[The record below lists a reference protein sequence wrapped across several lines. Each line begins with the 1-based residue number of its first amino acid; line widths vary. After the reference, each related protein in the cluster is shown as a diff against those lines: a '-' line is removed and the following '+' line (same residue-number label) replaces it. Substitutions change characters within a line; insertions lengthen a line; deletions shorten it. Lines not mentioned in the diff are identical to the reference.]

1 MASDKLGAA
10 SWADET
16 VWAEDL
22 VTFTTR
28 MPLLSAVDVSGLE
41 QAMIDPERVVQYRND
56 GTPGIL
62 GPQGG
67 GFSTEFY
74 LTGHGS
80 ATSGATALT
89 SLFTLLGRV
98 FGAAA
103 VAAASGTTF
112 AGGGTA
118 LVPVSVAS
126 GTFAAGSLCRAGV
139 ANDARGG
146 GQFYAIGTHAATAV
160 NLLTGMPAAPSA
172 ADIMHSAEMAYT
184 LEAPA
189 SFAMTGI
196 RWNLQTATHQ
206 YTCHG
211 CFPKAVSFS
220 GAGKNGELP
229 KVKIDWGL
237 SWFAPRAATFPN
249 ALSVET
255 FTHKPVSQ
263 SSFFL
268 APVGTVAR
276 AGATRNLRSFSIDY
290 TLGVQPLM
298 GIGGVGPYQAIVGA
312 KRTPDDITI
321 TIEEDAE
328 AATTA
333 PALAAIFDACAAG
346 TAYHALYTLGA
357 IAGSAIAMRF
367 NRLFATGPRPV
378 QHSADGVTMSKLS
391 FKARTSTT
399 NTNDLTSAAFILGGA

>member
-10 SWADET
+10 SWADEAS
-16 VWAEDL
+16 WGEDN

-41 QAMIDPERVVQYRND
+41 QAMIEADRVVQYRND

-80 ATSGATALT
+80 PTSGATALT
-89 SLFTLLGRV
+89 SLFTLLGKV
-98 FGAAA
+98 LGASAPAAA
-103 VAAASGTTF
+103 AGSTF
-112 AGGGTA
+112 TGGTA
-118 LVPVSVAS
+118 LVPLSAAS
-126 GTFAAGSLCRAGV
+126 GTFAAGGLCRIGT
-139 ANDARGG
+139 ANDGRGG
-146 GQFYAIGTHAATAV
+146 GQFHAIGTHVANSV
-160 NLLTGMPAAPSA
+160 NLLTGAAVAPING
-172 ADIMHSAEMAYT
+172 DIMHSAELAYT
-184 LEAPA
+184 VEAPG

-211 CFPKAVSFS
+211 CYPKALSFS
-220 GAGKNGELP
+220 GAGKNGEFP

-255 FTHKPVSQ
+255 FPHKPVSQ

-298 GIGGVGPYQAIVGA
+298 GVGGVGPYQAVVGA

-346 TAYHALYTLGA
+346 TAYHALYTLSAVPGA
-357 IAGSAIAMRF
+357 ALAMRF
-367 NRLFATGPRPV
+367 NRLFASGPRPV
-378 QHSADGVTMSKLS
+378 QHSADGVNLSRIS
-391 FKARTSTT
+391 FKARTSIT
-399 NTNDLTSAAFILGGA
+399 NTTDLTSAAFILGAA